1 MLPSFKSWIKAT
13 VYKNP
18 KAIGWISFMVI
29 LALTMSI
36 SYAEYQLRL
45 AEEKN
50 QVNVKLNEI
59 EKSFYI
65 LLNNAVSAGKT
76 LAYLAKNDDILEEFD
91 AIGRQILENNPS
103 VDVLQLLDSGKV
115 VANYPSKGN
124 EIVLGYD
131 ILQNGPRRKE
141 ALEAVRKN
149 QMLFA
154 GPFELIQ
161 GGTGIIGRLPFFEE
175 GKLTGFSS
183 VIIFMETMLKAVHI
197 QNSQESPY
205 FIQFAKTNPN
215 SGVLEHFLPE
225 PSDLNEFS
233 QVKASTFL
241 GSGKWY
247 ITVQLKESTAIWKS
261 IPVALLRILL
271 SFGLGIA
278 AWSFSRQ
285 PSLLA
290 QKVNEQSKTIL
301 ESNERFEY
309 ATKATSDVIWDWD
322 LINNQVYRSDLFLQ
336 KFGYINSSESNKAGF
351 WSSIIHPDDLEQV
364 NQNIES
370 LIASHETYW
379 EQEFRIRKSDQ
390 KYVYV
395 RDKGYIIRNQENK
408 ALRMIG
414 ATEDITKRKI
424 SELELA
430 KEKEKLENVIR
441 GTKAGTW
448 EWNVKTGETTYS
460 EIWANII
467 GYELSELQPADFNTW
482 KSMVNP
488 QDLGKTLQA
497 LESHFEGKKEFYES
511 EYRMRHKDG
520 SCVWILDR
528 GKVSSWTEDGKPK
541 MMFGTHMNITEKK
554 AQEELVL
561 IANQKLTNAN
571 EELQIFATLASHDMR
586 EPLRMISSFMSLL
599 EKKYGGTLD
608 PKANQYIHFA
618 KDGAQRLTFLINDL
632 LEYSKIGFDEENA
645 EFIETKKLI
654 EEIIPL
660 KHRLIYEKNA
670 KIILGNLPDITAVK
684 TPIGTL
690 FRNLI
695 GNALLFTRE
704 GVNPVIRIEG
714 TETEEFW
721 EFSVEDNGIG
731 IEPTNLSYIFGIL
744 NKVTLQDNYKR
755 TGMGLATSKKIVNQ
769 HGGTIWAHSIPSEGS
784 KFYFTLKK
792 I

>member
-1 MLPSFKSWIKAT
+1 MLLSFQSWIRT
-13 VYKNP
+13 SVYKNP
-18 KAIGWISFMVI
+18 KAIGWISFMMI
-29 LALTMSI
+29 LAFAMSI

-45 AEEKN
+45 AEEQSK
-50 QVNVKLNEI
+50 VNLKLNEI
-59 EKSFYI
+59 EKSFYL

-76 LAYLAKNDDILEEFD
+76 LAYLAKNDKVIEDFEE
-91 AIGRQILENNPS
+91 IGKQILENNPY

-115 VANYPSKGN
+115 VANYPNKGH
-124 EIVLGYD
+124 ETVLGYD
-131 ILQNGPRRKE
+131 ILQNGPRRTE
-141 ALEAVRKN
+141 ALEAIRRN

-161 GGTGIIGRLPFFEE
+161 GGTGIIGRLPFFED

-183 VIIFMETMLKAVHI
+183 VIIYMKTLLEATHI

-215 SGVLEHFLPE
+215 SRVLEHFIPE
-225 PSDLNEFS
+225 PAELSAFS
-233 QVKASTFL
+233 KVKGSTYL
-241 GSGKWY
+241 GSGKWH
-247 ITVQLKESTAIWKS
+247 ITVQLKESTAVWKS
-261 IPVALLRILL
+261 IPVAFLRFMLAV
-271 SFGLGIA
+271 GLGVA

-290 QKVNEQSKTIL
+290 QKVKEQSKTIL

-322 LINNQVYRSDLFLQ
+322 LESNQVHRSDLFLQ
-336 KFGYINSSESNKAGF
+336 KFGYSNSQETNNAGF
-351 WSSIIHPDDLEQV
+351 WTSIIHPDDLRQV

-370 LIASHETYW
+370 LIASQETYW

-390 KYVYV
+390 NYVYV

-430 KEKEKLENVIR
+430 NQKEKLENVIR
-441 GTKAGTW
+441 GTEAGTW

-467 GYELSELQPADFNTW
+467 GFEISELQPDDISTW

-488 QDLGKTLQA
+488 QDLGKTLQE
-497 LESHFEGKKEFYES
+497 LESHFEGKKDFYES

-520 SCVWILDR
+520 SIVWILDR
-528 GKVSSWTEDGKPK
+528 GKVSSWTEDGEPL
-541 MMFGTHMNITEKK
+541 MMFGTHMNITAKK
-554 AQEELVL
+554 SQEELVL

-571 EELQIFATLASHDMR
+571 EELLIFATLASHDMR
-586 EPLRMISSFMSLL
+586 EPLRMISSFMALL
-599 EKKYGGTLD
+599 QKKYGGTLD
-608 PKANQYIHFA
+608 PKANQYIHLA

-632 LEYSKIGFDEENA
+632 LEYSKIGFDEVNTEI
-645 EFIETKKLI
+645 IETKKLI

-660 KHRLIYEKNA
+660 KHQLIYEKSA
-670 KIILGNLPDITAVK
+670 KIVLGNLPDIIAVK

-704 GVNPVIRIEG
+704 GVKPVIKIEG
-714 TETEEFW
+714 FETEKFW

-731 IEPTNLSYIFGIL
+731 IEPKNLNYIFGIL

-755 TGMGLATSKKIVNQ
+755 TGMGLATSKKIVDQ
-769 HGGTIWAHSIPSEGS
+769 HGGSIWVHSIPSEGS

-792 I
+792 T